1 MVDGYEI
8 SACADS
14 RPTLRLTVDEPSLRF
29 KERGQLLIS
38 PAGAIPSN
46 ALGGTRT
53 HDPGIR
59 NPLLY
64 PAELRAQSTDL
75 RMGRLTQDGAR
86 SIGEPYKFARRW
98 KTKF

>member
-64 PAELRAQSTDL
+64 PAELRAQ
-75 RMGRLTQDGAR
+75 MYGFKDGKVNPGWR
-86 SIGEPYKFARRW
+86 KVNWG
-98 KTKF
+98 TV